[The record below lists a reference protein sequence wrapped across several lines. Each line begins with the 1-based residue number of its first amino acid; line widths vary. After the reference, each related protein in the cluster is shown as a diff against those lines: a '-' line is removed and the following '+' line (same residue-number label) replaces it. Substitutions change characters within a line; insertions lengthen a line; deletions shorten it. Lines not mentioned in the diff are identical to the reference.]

1 MRRNLSS
8 GIKVDMY
15 ASMHGF
21 IMDQKFKMFRFFLV
35 KVINAPLDFDRGS

>member
-21 IMDQKFKMFRFFLV
+21 IMDQKYKTFSFLIEG
-35 KVINAPLDFDRGS
+35 INAPMDFD